1 MFHVKVAS
9 LKLPVVIIYDALSP
23 EIDLFQNGSLC
34 EFWKIASAPERNFS
48 GDPPG
53 AFAVHTQL
61 GKYNHRHR
69 LHHHNQHKHNHHV
82 ISLYC
87 KRDFKSKIQ
96 LILASQV
103 LTVVESFIAK
113 CQPRLSF
120 CTVSRCESL
129 KNEKCCWMIMT
140 EMKRKL
146 DPVCSTVRY
155 EMMKLCTGSVEDT
168 MGR

>member
-1 MFHVKVAS
+1 MS
-9 LKLPVVIIYDALSP
+9 
-23 EIDLFQNGSLC
+23 
-34 EFWKIASAPERNFS
+34 
-48 GDPPG
+48 
-53 AFAVHTQL
+53 
-61 GKYNHRHR
+61 HR

-96 LILASQV
+96 LILASQD
-103 LTVVESFIAK
+103 LTLVESFIAK

-155 EMMKLCTGSVEDT
+155 EMMKLCTGSVLVTKRRLQLVIGDT
-168 MGR
+168 GSVEGIYAFIHCTKWRSGRVSRMPD